1 MAGLGDMAKIKNIS
15 TRGDISPSEEKY
27 LKLQKEKNCFGIC
40 SIYILL
46 LMELMALMSVLQ
58 FSDQLEFP
66 GDFLFKK
73 IPWFRRNK
81 TPGYFC
87 GS

>member
-40 SIYILL
+40 SISPSEEKYLK
-46 LMELMALMSVLQ
+46 
-58 FSDQLEFP
+58 LEKEKNCF
-66 GDFLFKK
+66 G
-73 IPWFRRNK
+73 ICSSR
-81 TPGYFC
+81 
-87 GS
+87 